1 MLQKPVIVIHVYKTK
16 TLYMLE
22 KKISVYIK
30 NAHIYKTK
38 RKNVRK

>member
-22 KKISVYIK
+22 KKKSVYIL
-30 NAHIYKTK
+30 KTHTYIK
-38 RKNVRK
+38 QNVRM